1 MILLPSGAELN
12 ESFTEPIGG
21 IVYGK
26 LEMPSISHNT
36 NKDMAMSQIYW
47 NPQKIFT
54 FLHSNNHH
62 ASSSSL
68 LSRRPSIMESA
79 TAISLSGQSRNEAFK
94 SDFQT
99 SVGGLQTQI
108 DAIVRRVLD
117 GRIIRPAD
125 EETNDTNE
133 NTNSNQNASGDMTQA
148 QLSMAAIEAEE
159 LELLGLAPVRGLLL
173 YGPPG
178 CGKAALAREISNALR
193 AWSPIIISAPEPLDR
208 WVGGS
213 EKLVRAL
220 FVEAEAE
227 LSVCNG
233 DATKSS
239 LYVIVI
245 ATVENY

>member
-1 MILLPSGAELN
+1 
-12 ESFTEPIGG
+12 
-21 IVYGK
+21 
-26 LEMPSISHNT
+26 
-36 NKDMAMSQIYW
+36 
-47 NPQKIFT
+47 
-54 FLHSNNHH
+54 
-62 ASSSSL
+62 
-68 LSRRPSIMESA
+68 
-79 TAISLSGQSRNEAFK
+79 
-94 SDFQT
+94 
-99 SVGGLQTQI
+99 
-108 DAIVRRVLD
+108 
-117 GRIIRPAD
+117 
-125 EETNDTNE
+125 
-133 NTNSNQNASGDMTQA
+133 MTQA

-193 AWSPIIISAPEPLDR
+193 AWSPIIISAPELLDR

-227 LSVCNG
+227 LAACNG

-245 ATVENY
+245 ATVENC